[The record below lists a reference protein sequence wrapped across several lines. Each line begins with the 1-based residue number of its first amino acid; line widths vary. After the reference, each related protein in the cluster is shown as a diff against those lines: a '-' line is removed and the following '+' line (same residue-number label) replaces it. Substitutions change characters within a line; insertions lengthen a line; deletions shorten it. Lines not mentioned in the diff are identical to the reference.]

1 MNKVGFI
8 GYGHMGSILLNSLLL
23 VKAIN
28 PQQVVIS
35 TRTIRKLDDLKVKYP
50 AIEIA
55 SDNPTVARQSS
66 ILFLCVGT
74 YQVKSVL
81 DEIKGMLSR
90 EAHLVLMSGM
100 LEMASVERVWTGAMT
115 KIIPTL
121 IAEVREGITLICH
134 NQKVKPA
141 EKDQL
146 HQMLRKI
153 GSIKVIQ
160 ESQMGRGS
168 DFTSCGPGLLAAI
181 GEQFVQVGVK
191 EGNFTYEEGYE
202 MFLST
207 LYGTAKLLHQNKEN
221 FKGLI
226 NRVARKGGPTE
237 GGATVLETHLP
248 EVLAK
253 MFSATL
259 ERRETGKQGTRQQ
272 FLMP

>member
-23 VKAIN
+23 VKAIK
-28 PQQVVIS
+28 PQKVVIS
-35 TRTIRKLDDLKVKYP
+35 TRTLRKLDDLKAKYP
-50 AIEIA
+50 ALQIA

-74 YQVKSVL
+74 YQVKPVL
-81 DEIKGMLSR
+81 DEIKGMLPR
-90 EAHLVLMSGM
+90 EAHLVLMTGM
-100 LEMASVERVWTGAMT
+100 LEMASIERVWTGAVT

-121 IAEVREGITLICH
+121 IAEVQEGITLICH

-141 EKDQL
+141 QKDQL
-146 HQMLRKI
+146 HKMLYKI
-153 GSIKVIQ
+153 GSIKIIQ

-181 GEQFVQVGVK
+181 GEQFVQAGVK
-191 EGNFTYEEGYE
+191 EGDFTYQEGYE
-202 MFLST
+202 MFLAT
-207 LYGTAKLLHQNKEN
+207 LYGTAKLLIQKKED
-221 FKGLI
+221 FKELI

-237 GGATVLETHLP
+237 GGVSVLETHLS

-253 MFSATL
+253 MFNATL
-259 ERRETGKQGTRQQ
+259 ERREAGKQVTRQQ
-272 FLMP
+272 LA